1 LIPGKTIRL
10 SKILDPSDGRG
21 VVVAADHGFMLGS
34 IHGVEN
40 LEKTLSRVVEGK
52 PDAVLVSPGQAAR
65 LNYLFHGRDAPALL
79 VRADWTNAFRDKTYT
94 LPARTVHRRA
104 VAAAKDAVSLGASG
118 IVTYYFMG
126 HSDDER
132 EAENFQLMAS
142 FARECDKV
150 GLPFIVEPLPMG
162 ERVTGANFADLA
174 IAAVRIASEVGA
186 DAIKAVYTGD
196 IETFS
201 RVVKAAGVPVL
212 ILGGAKAKTLRDALE
227 IVDEALEAGASGV
240 VYGRQV
246 LQAPDPAQFV
256 RSVRA
261 VVHEGKTIL
270 QVLNPVTGP
279 VRLRVHPERCTRCR
293 VCELVCTSTHGQGF
307 SPQAARL
314 RVEFLGPD
322 SYKPV
327 ACILC
332 GNCIEACPTGA
343 LSFHPELHY
352 VQLCPEKC
360 NGCRDC
366 VQVCP
371 VNVVRFDEQTSLPII
386 CDMCGGGPKCALWC
400 QPEAIVTEKQEER
413 RNDEA

>member
-1 LIPGKTIRL
+1 L
-10 SKILDPSDGRG
+10 SKILDPPDGRG

-34 IHGVEN
+34 IEGVED
-40 LEKTLSRVVEGK
+40 LEGTLSRVVEGR
-52 PDAVLVSPGQAAR
+52 PDAILLSPGQAAR
-65 LNYLFHGRDAPALL
+65 LNHLFRGRDAPALL

-104 VAAAKDAVSLGASG
+104 VAEARDAISLGASA

-132 EAENFQLMAS
+132 EAQNLRLMAS
-142 FARECDKV
+142 FARQCDKM
-150 GLPFIVEPLPMG
+150 GLPLIVEPLPMG

-174 IAAVRIASEVGA
+174 TAAVRIAAEAGA

-196 IETFS
+196 VETFS
-201 RVVKAAGVPVL
+201 SLVKAAGIPVL

-227 IVDEALEAGASGV
+227 IVDEALEAGAAGV

-246 LQAPDPAQFV
+246 LQASDPAQFV

-261 VVHEGKTIL
+261 IVHEGKTVL

-279 VRLRVHPERCTRCR
+279 VRLRVFPERCTRCR
-293 VCELVCTSTHGQGF
+293 VCELICTSTHGQGF
-307 SPQAARL
+307 SPAAARL
-314 RVEFLGPD
+314 RVEFLGVD

-327 ACILC
+327 TCTLC
-332 GNCIEACPTGA
+332 GQCIKACPTDA

-352 VQLCPEKC
+352 VQLNPERC
-360 NGCRDC
+360 NGCMDC
-366 VQVCP
+366 VQACP
-371 VNVVRFDEQTSLPII
+371 VKVVRFDEQRSLPII
-386 CDMCGGGPKCALWC
+386 CDMCRGAPSCGLWC
-400 QPEAIVTEKQEER
+400 QPEAIVTERQKER
-413 RNDEA
+413 KNDAA